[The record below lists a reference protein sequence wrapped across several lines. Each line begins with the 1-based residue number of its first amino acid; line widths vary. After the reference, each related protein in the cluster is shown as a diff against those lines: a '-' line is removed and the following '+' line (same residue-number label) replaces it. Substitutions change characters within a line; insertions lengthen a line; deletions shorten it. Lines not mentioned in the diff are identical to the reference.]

1 MQSYEFS
8 LYYKKK
14 RSGMKGFPFTDIFSL
29 LGEGVCVDPFSGA
42 AGTAFFSCIKR
53 NKDVSH
59 ETSLSYS
66 NDLIVFKL
74 RCMAF

>member
-42 AGTAFFSCIKR
+42 AGTAFFFVYK
-53 NKDVSH
+53 K
-59 ETSLSYS
+59 
-66 NDLIVFKL
+66 K
-74 RCMAF
+74 